1 MSLTEIRQ
9 EIARDISNQVDA
21 YLFGILKAK
30 PEDLKIREDL
40 KKFSFK
46 CPHCKITKSATELV
60 ILEVIPDKQLITRDL
75 GNKVEVTFHRK
86 IGVCCRECSN
96 KIQIKRRWI

>member
-9 EIARDISNQVDA
+9 EIARNISNQVDA

-30 PEDLKIREDL
+30 PEDIKTREDL
-40 KKFSFK
+40 KKFSFE
-46 CPHCKITKSATELV
+46 CPRCKITKSATELV
-60 ILEVIPDKQLITRDL
+60 ILEVIPQKQLTTRDIGDKTEYTL
-75 GNKVEVTFHRK
+75 HRK

-96 KIQIKRRWI
+96 KIQIKRG